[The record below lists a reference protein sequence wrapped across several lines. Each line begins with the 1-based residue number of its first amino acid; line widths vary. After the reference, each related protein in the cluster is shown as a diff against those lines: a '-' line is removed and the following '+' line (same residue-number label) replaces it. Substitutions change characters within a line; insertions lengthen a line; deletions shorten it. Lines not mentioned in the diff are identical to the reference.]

1 MVKDYNIHTILNNQ
15 RKVTIEIIAE
25 TPEAM
30 RRVRD
35 KYLRDYPHFGYNTTV
50 TFETSTTCQI
60 TRWTSCD

>member
-1 MVKDYNIHTILNNQ
+1 MAKDY
-15 RKVTIEIIAE
+15 KVYTKVMSGKKIIVEIVAE

-30 RRVRD
+30 QRGRD

-60 TRWTSCD
+60 TRWSSCD